1 MQMPTQSQ
9 SESEHVY
16 FILPIYNEEK
26 GLPPLLETL
35 ATVPLPNGRT
45 IVAVND
51 GSKDG
56 SGEILAEGLKRYPIK
71 LITHSPNRGI
81 PGVYKS
87 AFEYVMTVVQDDDV
101 VILMESDGTSDPS
114 LIPSLVKAIEAGND
128 IAIGSRHVP
137 GGAYLAFPWYRKMA
151 SALVN
156 VCLAMTWRLPGIKDY
171 TIFYR
176 AYRGSILKKGFA
188 NGVSFK
194 AVKSFAANG
203 EILLILAPHHPKVA
217 ELPLR
222 YNYGLKGSVSSMPL
236 MATLMEYVRLAG
248 QYPRNN

>member
-1 MQMPTQSQ
+1 MQMPTPQTA
-9 SESEHVY
+9 HVY

-51 GSKDG
+51 GSKDR
-56 SGEILAEGLKRYPIK
+56 SGEILEDGLKRYPIK

-87 AFEYVMTVVQDDDV
+87 AFEYLMTVLQDDDV
-101 VILMESDGTSDPS
+101 VILMESDGTSDPA
-114 LIPSLVKAIEAGND
+114 LIPSLVKTIESGND
-128 IAIGSRHVP
+128 VVIGSRHQP
-137 GGAYLAFPWYRKMA
+137 GGEYLNFPWYRKMA
-151 SALVN
+151 SSLVN
-156 VCLAMTWRLPGIKDY
+156 VWLAMSWRLPGVKDY

-188 NGVSFK
+188 GGVNFK
-194 AVKSFAANG
+194 AAKSFAANG
-203 EILLILAPHHPKVA
+203 EILLILAPHHPKIA
-217 ELPLR
+217 EIPLR

-236 MATLMEYVRLAG
+236 VKTLTEYVRLTS
-248 QYPRNN
+248 QYSRKN